1 MTFLFV
7 KERKTEMNSND
18 KKIFDLKKKLEQK
31 KNALGN
37 KPVIQFKTNCAFT
50 LFGICYNLHTMDEF
64 ELEMLSGWLKNLNP
78 EIFVNNNFKVGDYI
92 SDITGKL
99 TLLDYNKHLGNIKL
113 MEKRLDDLI
122 SSETKTSIEIDKLA
136 EQIG

>member
-1 MTFLFV
+1 
-7 KERKTEMNSND
+7 MNSND

-78 EIFVNNNFKVGDYI
+78 EIFINNNFKVGDYI

-99 TLLDYNKHLGNIKL
+99 VLLDYNKHLGNIKL